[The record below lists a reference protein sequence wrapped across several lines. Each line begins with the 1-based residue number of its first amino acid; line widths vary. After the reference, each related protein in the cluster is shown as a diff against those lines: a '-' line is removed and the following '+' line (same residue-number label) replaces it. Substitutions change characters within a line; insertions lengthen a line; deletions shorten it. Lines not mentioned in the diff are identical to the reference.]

1 MKYIW
6 DNNPKLKKQDAN
18 TFSDYKKEGIIEKT
32 TEICESDI
40 SHYLSHRPVMK
51 ENQATL
57 KVREAFHGFTKYKDQ
72 PSANQLLLGRS
83 SRRRCSV
90 KKNA

>member
-1 MKYIW
+1 
-6 DNNPKLKKQDAN
+6 
-18 TFSDYKKEGIIEKT
+18 
-32 TEICESDI
+32 
-40 SHYLSHRPVMK
+40 MK

-57 KVREAFHGFTKYKDQ
+57 KVRGEFHGFTKDKDQ

-90 KKNA
+90 KKVVLNNFVSFTEKHLCQSLFLRDTGAGVFL